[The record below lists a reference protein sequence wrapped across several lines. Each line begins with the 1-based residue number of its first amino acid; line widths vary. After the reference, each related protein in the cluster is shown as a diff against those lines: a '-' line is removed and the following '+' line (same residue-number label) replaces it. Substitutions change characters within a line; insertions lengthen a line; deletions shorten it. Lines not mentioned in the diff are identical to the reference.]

1 MNGSETERGQT
12 MNNGNDTSAQGM
24 SKNEILRQIKSE
36 ESRIA
41 WRIKTIEEA
50 KADIRGCRKAIAF
63 WNKELKKLQ
72 KKAR

>member
-1 MNGSETERGQT
+1 

-24 SKNEILRQIKSE
+24 SKKEILRHIKRE

-41 WRIKTIEEA
+41 WRINTIEDA